1 MMAWILSLSHRR
13 WSSLNMLSLNLVSIT
28 SAFYLKL
35 SCVLRTD
42 RRKAKV
48 RYCFIERTFGCPV
61 WLRLVLCLD
70 TESVSLKQWQGPLAS
85 ALPVQAVT
93 VRNSALTSAVTYPSP
108 CHSTPTLKH
117 ARLAFALSLSFFAD
131 FGWNTKFKEVRDLL
145 WSWNP
150 HQNSPSN
157 LVFFPQAAHT
167 YCPADIG
174 RWWMLPQNDGAEWED
189 ELTVE
194 KMAKCLRYDKSPKN
208 KTTSPGY
215 VSLYLFV
222 KKEAFLKC

>member
-1 MMAWILSLSHRR
+1 MIAWILSLSLRR

-35 SCVLRTD
+35 SRVLRTD

-70 TESVSLKQWQGPLAS
+70 SESVSLKQWQGPLAS

-117 ARLAFALSLSFFAD
+117 ARLAFALSLSFFCMLYGGILNSRRWEIYCEAEIH
-131 FGWNTKFKEVRDLL
+131 TKIA
-145 WSWNP
+145 
-150 HQNSPSN
+150 HQIECF
-157 LVFFPQAAHT
+157 FFPRPHT
-167 YCPADIG
+167 HTVLLISGD
-174 RWWMLPQNDGAEWED
+174 D
-189 ELTVE
+189 ECCHRMMELSE
-194 KMAKCLRYDKSPKN
+194 KMSWQLRKWLNVSDMTNPQRIKQQAQG
-208 KTTSPGY
+208 TSLFI
-215 VSLYLFV
+215 SL
-222 KKEAFLKC
+222 